1 MFLIQHTTM
10 NAPYVELGA
19 NSKSTSNNEGDG
31 PELGAGLPQIQFTIA
46 LTLMLT
52 LTCVQFD
59 ITHM

>member
-10 NAPYVELGA
+10 NAPYVEGA
-19 NSKSTSNNEGDG
+19 NSKSTSNNKGDG
-31 PELGAGLPQIQFTIA
+31 DELGAGLPQIQFTIA